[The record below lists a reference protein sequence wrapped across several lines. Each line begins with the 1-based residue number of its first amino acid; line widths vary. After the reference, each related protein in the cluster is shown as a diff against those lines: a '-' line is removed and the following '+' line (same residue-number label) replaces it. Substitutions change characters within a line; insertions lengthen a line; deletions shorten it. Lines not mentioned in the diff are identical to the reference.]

1 MIKRLNTFLNK
12 KHKVAFFIVFLSMFL
27 TASLE
32 MLGIGVLTSIVIF
45 LKDPDNLNLLIQKYE
60 ILSFINFEIINFNQI
75 FIAVIIIFF
84 AKGVIILILNYF
96 EALIYRNLNTTN
108 TKRLFNLLMRSSYSF
123 HTNNSS
129 SKLTNDLLGEINRTN
144 IFLLSIISFTRD
156 TIFFIFIITV
166 SFYVD
171 FKSTLY
177 VLISLGGLALVFFVF
192 IKKNLKKRGS
202 DIIDLQKKSLN
213 MVTESVSG
221 IKYIKIASLEDRITN
236 ILGNLV
242 DTRNRHNAFKTVIS
256 KSPKYFLELIAVVLM
271 MLITSIYLSSGK
283 NFSDILPILTFY
295 VLAALRMIPVINSIN
310 ISFTNFKYCE
320 KSFINIT
327 NYFLN
332 EQTLTKV
339 KKINRHSDS
348 QVAILTENLSFNYD
362 ADKSV
367 LKKINIKIPFQKKI
381 GIIGNS
387 GSGKTTLIDLMMQFL
402 YPSDGS
408 ISYNKFLDR
417 SKIGYIGQQ
426 SFFLNDSLANN
437 ISFDYQKEKI
447 DIKKMQDALETSY
460 LGDYV
465 KTLEKGIET
474 NLGDKAVK
482 MSNGQK
488 QRLAL
493 ARIFYNNFNFVVL
506 DEATNALEE
515 NLEQKIFNKIYD
527 KSDLTAII
535 VTHNIEILKE
545 QTSSTFRK
553 RFYKTYGNS

>member
-1 MIKRLNTFLNK
+1 
-12 KHKVAFFIVFLSMFL
+12 MFL

-213 MVTESVSG
+213 MVTESLSG

-283 NFSDILPILTFY
+283 NFSDILPILTF
-295 VLAALRMIPVINSIN
+295 LCFGS
-310 ISFTNFKYCE
+310 
-320 KSFINIT
+320 
-327 NYFLN
+327 
-332 EQTLTKV
+332 V
-339 KKINRHSDS
+339 K
-348 QVAILTENLSFNYD
+348 
-362 ADKSV
+362 
-367 LKKINIKIPFQKKI
+367 
-381 GIIGNS
+381 
-387 GSGKTTLIDLMMQFL
+387 
-402 YPSDGS
+402 
-408 ISYNKFLDR
+408 
-417 SKIGYIGQQ
+417 
-426 SFFLNDSLANN
+426 NDS
-437 ISFDYQKEKI
+437 
-447 DIKKMQDALETSY
+447 
-460 LGDYV
+460 
-465 KTLEKGIET
+465 
-474 NLGDKAVK
+474 
-482 MSNGQK
+482 SN
-488 QRLAL
+488 
-493 ARIFYNNFNFVVL
+493 
-506 DEATNALEE
+506 
-515 NLEQKIFNKIYD
+515 
-527 KSDLTAII
+527 
-535 VTHNIEILKE
+535 
-545 QTSSTFRK
+545 
-553 RFYKTYGNS
+553 